1 MQLNLY
7 RISLDLL
14 NGIRKE
20 EQGVEMKYFT
30 YGFPPGGMPIEGDL
44 MESLNLYDSGGVW
57 PLVGKLT
64 GGYPTP

>member
-44 MESLNLYDSGGVW
+44 MESLNLYDSGGV
-57 PLVGKLT
+57 
-64 GGYPTP
+64 